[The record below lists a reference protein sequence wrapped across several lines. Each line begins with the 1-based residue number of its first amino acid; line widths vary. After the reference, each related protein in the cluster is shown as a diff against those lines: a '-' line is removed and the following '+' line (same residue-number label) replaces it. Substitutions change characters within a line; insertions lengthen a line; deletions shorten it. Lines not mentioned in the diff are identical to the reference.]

1 MLPILGLQEAAA
13 NALNQPI
20 QIEPDDSNTTSSAA
34 VGTPTMTIK
43 HHSSL
48 LDLLASELSIEVSQI
63 QDFELSLYDTQ
74 PASIGGINN
83 EFIHSPRLDN
93 QMSCF
98 CSTEA
103 LIESLKEGNGESLKE
118 SKNIRAIA
126 LFDNEEVGS
135 VSTHGAESNML
146 ASTVKRLASI
156 QIKNGVELK
165 NDEHRNFTAFERSIS
180 KSFLIS

>member
-20 QIEPDDSNTTSSAA
+20 QIEPDDSNATSSA

-103 LIESLKEGNGESLKE
+103 LIESLKDGESLKE